1 MASAALGAPAG
12 PGLATSQGVV
22 TRPSRFGVGWRD
34 NANSPRKRPGA
45 ADGGSLISE
54 GKWGALPLNVLQ
66 APGIRVD
73 QVGI

>member
-1 MASAALGAPAG
+1 MGTAHPSRPQAPD
-12 PGLATSQGVV
+12 PTGVV
-22 TRPSRFGVGWRD
+22 TRPSRSSVDWRD
-34 NANSPRKRPGA
+34 NANSPRKRPGT

-54 GKWGALPLNVLQ
+54 GKWCALPLNVLQ